1 MTSAA
6 ETLTRTEHESILNK
20 SIGPL
25 EDKIEHQK
33 YVIEKL
39 QRELYGRKSEKHVV
53 NESGE
58 HQGDLFA
65 GDLPEPVKEEQ
76 RTVKEH
82 RRRKPRKP
90 RFPDDTECEVVD
102 QELDEADRT
111 CECGELMK
119 DIGYESC
126 KQAHIIPAR
135 MTVREIRRH
144 KYACSC
150 KEGGVRIAPTTPSAF
165 PKTQIT
171 DETRANFLVQKFVD
185 HQPYYRQSK
194 ILGRDGIDIPDC
206 SMSRYGLESADALA
220 PIVLAMKLE
229 VLNANYLQADETT
242 LPVLKTQKA
251 TPGAHRGYVWVY
263 GAPRSTIVFEYQH
276 GRGAVHPQAFLASF
290 EGVLQTD
297 RYKGYDGLRK
307 LQSII
312 DVACWAHVRRKFVE
326 ANTYAGKRTKP
337 ILLAISKL
345 YAIEEMARKEKMESD
360 ARARLRV
367 RESKPV
373 LTHLKSLLD
382 RERMRVLPST
392 PLGIAVRYALTS
404 WDALNRYVEHG
415 NVEIDNNLIENAIR
429 PIALGRKNYL
439 FAGSEGGAEAAA
451 TIYSITETCRRL
463 GVNPYTYLC
472 DVFRR
477 LATLGDP
484 EEHRQLTPK
493 QWAAEKES
501 NPVVA

>member
-1 MTSAA
+1 
-6 ETLTRTEHESILNK
+6 
-20 SIGPL
+20 
-25 EDKIEHQK
+25 
-33 YVIEKL
+33 
-39 QRELYGRKSEKHVV
+39 
-53 NESGE
+53 
-58 HQGDLFA
+58 
-65 GDLPEPVKEEQ
+65 
-76 RTVKEH
+76 
-82 RRRKPRKP
+82 
-90 RFPDDTECEVVD
+90 
-102 QELDEADRT
+102 
-111 CECGELMK
+111 
-119 DIGYESC
+119 
-126 KQAHIIPAR
+126 
-135 MTVREIRRH
+135 
-144 KYACSC
+144 
-150 KEGGVRIAPTTPSAF
+150 
-165 PKTQIT
+165 
-171 DETRANFLVQKFVD
+171 
-185 HQPYYRQSK
+185 
-194 ILGRDGIDIPDC
+194 
-206 SMSRYGLESADALA
+206 MSRYGLESADALA

-312 DVACWAHVRRKFVE
+312 DVACWAHARRKFVE

-337 ILLAISKL
+337 ILQAIAKL
-345 YAIEEMARKEKMESD
+345 YAIEEMARKEKMESN

-373 LTHLKSLLD
+373 LAHLKSLLD